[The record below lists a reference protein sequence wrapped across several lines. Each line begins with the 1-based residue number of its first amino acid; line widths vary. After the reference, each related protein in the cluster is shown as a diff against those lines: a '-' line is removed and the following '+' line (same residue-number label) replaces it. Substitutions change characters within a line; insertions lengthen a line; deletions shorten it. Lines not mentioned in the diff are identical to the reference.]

1 MDELHQLAT
10 SSYGITL
17 LMIRMK
23 GHLAMHKIS
32 DMSMRVYKVMKK
44 SVVKIFGVIRDT
56 RRSKNVEAV
65 SQQI

>member
-1 MDELHQLAT
+1 MMDELHQLAT

-23 GHLAMHKIS
+23 GHLAI